1 MKMNLRRFVLT
12 SAKIMT
18 VTATAN
24 NNNNDDEENEQIS
37 EGIFK

>member
-24 NNNNDDEENEQIS
+24 NNNDDEENEQIS